1 MKLTLLFTSLF
12 IALSA
17 AAQHQ
22 NRLIMQANNQYRQKQ
37 YDQAARSYDEILA
50 FDSTSK
56 IVRFNRANAG
66 FRLGQFDDAAKSF
79 SGLARDYE
87 KPQDRSRACYNLG
100 VCYSMQKKLEESIE
114 AYKNALRFDPS
125 NNQARE
131 NLQKAL
137 LELKRR
143 TPPPPKKEDKKQ
155 NKKQQEQ
162 KMNPKEAEQDLKL
175 LEQKEKEL
183 QQRMQKQKSR
193 AAGGGG
199 KKDW

>member
-66 FRLGQFDDAAKSF
+66 FRLGHMGAF
-79 SGLARDYE
+79 
-87 KPQDRSRACYNLG
+87 
-100 VCYSMQKKLEESIE
+100 
-114 AYKNALRFDPS
+114 
-125 NNQARE
+125 
-131 NLQKAL
+131 
-137 LELKRR
+137 
-143 TPPPPKKEDKKQ
+143 
-155 NKKQQEQ
+155 
-162 KMNPKEAEQDLKL
+162 
-175 LEQKEKEL
+175 
-183 QQRMQKQKSR
+183 R
-193 AAGGGG
+193 AA
-199 KKDW
+199 DHCARLLHRAALHAAHSRPQRA